1 MRAVL
6 SVLILPIHVFTY
18 YDRRAAK
25 QAAASPPDDGS
36 GGSSGGGGDVRG
48 RGSSLANFIRGPHR
62 VPPLPPLPPAGRAQ
76 GGHLPGHLHGAQVD
90 RGPHGP
96 GRAPHPAAEEEGYLP
111 GEEAV
116 LPLCPQYDTPAAA
129 RDLLLE
135 HDTCGAPPPEML
147 ARGRRPK

>member
-6 SVLILPIHVFTY
+6 GVLILPINVFTY

-25 QAAASPPDDGS
+25 QAAASPPDD
-36 GGSSGGGGDVRG
+36 G

-76 GGHLPGHLHGAQVD
+76 GGHLPGHFHGAQVD

-96 GRAPHPAAEEEGYLP
+96 GRAPHAAAEEEGYLP

-135 HDTCGAPPPEML
+135 HDTCGAPPPDLL